1 MICLN
6 FRSTFLPPTTTK
18 VNRNTAASINDSI
31 QEQTNFNLNDYKT
44 KSKEEIQARRHQL
57 DHEWDTERVL
67 EVNFASIV
75 LISSLFGLLGSKKWM
90 TLSGIASVFMIQH
103 ALQGWCPP
111 LALIR
116 KLKVRTAA
124 EINKERNGLKELLE
138 D

>member
-1 MICLN
+1 MQ

-18 VNRNTAASINDSI
+18 VNRNTADSINDSI
-31 QEQTNFNLNDYKT
+31 QEQTNLNLNDYKT
-44 KSKEEIQARRHQL
+44 KSKEEIQARLHKL

-75 LISSLFGLLGSKKWM
+75 LISSLYGLLGRKKWLV
-90 TLSGIASVFMIQH
+90 LSGIASVFMIQH

-111 LALIR
+111 LAVIR
-116 KLKVRTAA
+116 RLKVRTAA
-124 EINKERNGLKELLE
+124 EINLERNGLKELLE

>member
-1 MICLN
+1 MN

-18 VNRNTAASINDSI
+18 VNRNTADSINDYI
-31 QEQTNFNLNDYKT
+31 QEQTNLKLNDYRT
-44 KSKEEIQARRHQL
+44 KSKEEIQARLHQL

-75 LISSLFGLLGSKKWM
+75 LISSLYGLLGNKKWM
-90 TLSGIASVFMIQH
+90 ALSGIASAFMIQH

-111 LALIR
+111 LAVIR
-116 KLKVRTAA
+116 KFKVRTAA
-124 EINKERNGLKELLE
+124 EINIERNGLKELLE